1 MSNTHQSHQQEY
13 QREREQMFAA
23 HAQEKMGKKRKVWFI
38 VLGVVLAL
46 VLGSGV
52 WAYSYFFTAGPYDG
66 FAKCLTAKGAVMYGA
81 IEWCK
86 YTQGQA
92 NMFGKSFQYINYKDE
107 KELAG
112 IKTRPTWV
120 INGKWYEKV
129 QSFESLAAASGCK
142 ISLNCL
148 FI

>member
-1 MSNTHQSHQQEY
+1 MTQQQHQEY
-13 QREREQMFAA
+13 QKEREELFAR
-23 HAQEKMGKKRKVWFI
+23 HAQQQTERKKKRWFI
-38 VLGVVLAL
+38 AAGVIVVIL
-46 VLGSGV
+46 LGSGA
-52 WAYSYFFTAGPYDG
+52 WAYVYFFTSGPYDS

-92 NMFGKSFQYINYKDE
+92 GMFGKSFQYVNYKDE

-120 INGKWYEKV
+120 INGNWYEKV
-129 QSFESLAAASGCK
+129 QSFESLAAATGCK
-142 ISLNCL
+142 IG
-148 FI
+148 